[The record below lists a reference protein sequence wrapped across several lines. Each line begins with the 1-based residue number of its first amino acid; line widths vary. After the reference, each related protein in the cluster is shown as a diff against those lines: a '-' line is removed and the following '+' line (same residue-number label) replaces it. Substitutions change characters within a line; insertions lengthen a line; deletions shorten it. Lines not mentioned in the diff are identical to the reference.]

1 MQATDSQ
8 SLVVSLYRA
17 TRLVQQLTS
26 DDPLDPAA
34 ARVLSSVKR
43 MGPARPSAV
52 AHDNHIDLSTAS
64 RHLDALQRHGY
75 ISKQSDP
82 QDARASLVTLTAAGR
97 RVMRTLLDNR
107 RRAIAPVF
115 ESWTPEDRE
124 LLEKL
129 LARFADDL
137 DNHLEPR

>member
-1 MQATDSQ
+1 M
-8 SLVVSLYRA
+8 
-17 TRLVQQLTS
+17 
-26 DDPLDPAA
+26 
-34 ARVLSSVKR
+34 
-43 MGPARPSAV
+43 
-52 AHDNHIDLSTAS
+52 STAS